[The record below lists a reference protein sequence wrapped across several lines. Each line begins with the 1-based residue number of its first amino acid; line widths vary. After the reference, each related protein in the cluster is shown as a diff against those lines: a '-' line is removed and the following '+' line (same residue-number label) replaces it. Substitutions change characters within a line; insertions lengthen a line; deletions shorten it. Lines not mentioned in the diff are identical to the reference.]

1 MSRLRSA
8 PRHHLSLLTAVLAAL
23 LLPRG
28 AVAQDA
34 FCTLTSV
41 TTKALSNGATI
52 TVEADGM
59 LEYDSQT
66 RQNRSV
72 REIIIDL
79 ENARSGLANDLV
91 RPRDAY
97 PISFISFTMPRD
109 AVNGIGLTMR
119 IELVDEATFQIPEQS
134 DPQKLVVNIRTE
146 RTVPRTSNGNARD
159 GAAEDTKKKDEEDEQ
174 LEVSCDPDGMI
185 TLHALKADIHRVVA
199 ELARAAGVNVAVD
212 DAVRRKV
219 SMTVTALPAQQVLQG
234 IASGYGLA
242 LSSVGDVQMLS
253 EGIPTDLPTY
263 GRSAT
268 TSYPL
273 TYLKVDDAASL
284 LPPFLIEYL
293 RRNPQ
298 QNSIVVTAPRQML
311 EKIGRD
317 LRSIDIAPPLIMVE
331 VLAMEITRDGA
342 AENFLNWA
350 YHGPDTDLSGN
361 TRTGSIDYA
370 EGESF
375 GIAGGVADTETL
387 SVHVRALA
395 SSGSARI
402 HAQPRMAAMNGEQAN
417 IFIGRDRFIRM
428 TYSSGGEQ
436 QERIETVRVGVS
448 LEITPWTGGNGEIT
462 SHVECEVS
470 NIVDIDPETGIPRL
484 STRRAEANVRARD
497 GETIIIGGL
506 LQRQQERTERR
517 IPILS
522 EIPIIGELFRSTN
535 TSSTDS
541 ELIFFVTPRIIDP
554 EAAGQIADEAIRRLG
569 GPTAVTC
576 PAPLGAGESPPD
588 DAASSGRRAA
598 PRPDTDRPS
607 SAAQPPGRPWWR

>member
-1 MSRLRSA
+1 MLQYFVPSRHYRFFI
-8 PRHHLSLLTAVLAAL
+8 TAF
-23 LLPRG
+23 
-28 AVAQDA
+28 AVCLMWAGNAHAQDA
-34 FCTLTSV
+34 YCTLTSV
-41 TTKALSNGATI
+41 STKALSNGATI

-59 LEYDSQT
+59 LEFDVQS
-66 RQNRSV
+66 RQGRNV
-72 REIIIDL
+72 REIVIDL
-79 ENARSGLANDLV
+79 ENARSGLDSDLI
-91 RPRDAY
+91 RPEDVY
-97 PISFISFTMPRD
+97 PISFVSFTISRD
-109 AVNGIGLTMR
+109 ATNGIGLTMK
-119 IELVDEATFQIPEQS
+119 IELVDEATFQVPDQS
-134 DPQKLVVNIRTE
+134 DPQKLTVNIRTE
-146 RTVPRTSNGNARD
+146 RTVPRTNGN
-159 GAAEDTKKKDEEDEQ
+159 GGSDTKKADAEEE
-174 LEVSCDPDGMI
+174 LELTCDANGTV
-185 TLHALKADIHRVVA
+185 TLRALKADVHRVVA

-219 SMTVTALPAQQVLQG
+219 SMTLTGLSAQQVLQG

-331 VLAMEITRDGA
+331 VVAMEITRDGS
-342 AENFLNWA
+342 AESFLEWA
-350 YHGPDTDLSGN
+350 YNGPDTDISGS
-361 TRTGSIDYA
+361 TRTGDVDYS

-375 GIAGGVADTETL
+375 GIAGGVVSTETL
-387 SVHVRALA
+387 STHVRGLLTR
-395 SSGSARI
+395 GSARI
-402 HAQPRMAAMNGEQAN
+402 HAEPRMAAMNGERAK

-428 TYSSGGEQ
+428 TYSSGGTE

-448 LEITPWTGGNGEIT
+448 LAITPWTGGNGEIT
-462 SHVECEVS
+462 SSMECEVS

-522 EIPIIGELFRSTN
+522 DLPLIGDLFRSSN
-535 TSSTDS
+535 KRSTDS
-541 ELIFFVTPRIIDP
+541 ELVFFLTPRIIDP
-554 EAAGQIADEAIRRLG
+554 ETAGQIADEAVEQLG
-569 GPTAVTC
+569 GPSAVT
-576 PAPLGAGESPPD
+576 SPVPVEVPE
-588 DAASSGRRAA
+588 ATEATQPPVE
-598 PRPDTDRPS
+598 PRSEQEPPR
-607 SAAQPPGRPWWR
+607 SAAEPASRPWWR